1 MKPTTSQL
9 TEKSKVN
16 IEEEEKNISQEDL
29 REKNLERFIYYTTY
43 EDLNFMEKINSL
55 FEEINQKAFDLR
67 SPKEIYTYGLT
78 PEDRDNNEI
87 DYISGFQ
94 MIDKV
99 SRLTIIEG
107 ITGKAI
113 KKVKEALPKTQMNNK
128 TYMVFSDSN
137 VLFNKRMYSL
147 FDLSLKFIKIR
158 TNLSEILTTFDI
170 YLKSTNYRE
179 IYDAFMNIG
188 SILKAQTL
196 KEIANANLFPLAE
209 SLLLLERKYGDILK
223 EEDLTGKKI
232 EKKPKRKY
240 SITSKLVTVTKSST
254 QPLRTKGTL
263 LTEEMT
269 QEAALLKKNLISQ
282 NEPNK
287 NEQMNLSHNQ
297 PKYQKLLKKPINI
310 TLKKGLSVDNK
321 DINVHQNDPYNRY
334 PIKTESNEDYNK
346 RMINIGP
353 RVITNYKLF

>member
-1 MKPTTSQL
+1 MKPTTSKL
-9 TEKSKVN
+9 TEKSQVN

-67 SPKEIYTYGLT
+67 SPKEIYTYGLS
-78 PEDRDNNEI
+78 PEDRDNNEK

-179 IYDAFMNIG
+179 IYDAFMNMG

-209 SLLLLERKYGDILK
+209 SLLLLERK
-223 EEDLTGKKI
+223 
-232 EKKPKRKY
+232 
-240 SITSKLVTVTKSST
+240 
-254 QPLRTKGTL
+254 
-263 LTEEMT
+263 
-269 QEAALLKKNLISQ
+269 
-282 NEPNK
+282 
-287 NEQMNLSHNQ
+287 
-297 PKYQKLLKKPINI
+297 
-310 TLKKGLSVDNK
+310 
-321 DINVHQNDPYNRY
+321 
-334 PIKTESNEDYNK
+334 
-346 RMINIGP
+346 
-353 RVITNYKLF
+353 